1 MAFTVIDS
9 KGESHSYGGFPVS
22 EKVSTTLQLLNMGD
36 GNIGLSYDSSFSG
49 VKSGQVHG
57 GPIVITGNE
66 EKVVNQSPRVVVSI
80 SEFNKSKSYA
90 SVHVR
95 IIVDVPVLGSQTIY
109 NQTLGGHYEES
120 TGWRVA
126 MENIESIKNS

>member
-9 KGESHSYGGFPVS
+9 KTESQSYGGFPVS
-22 EKVSTTLQLLNMGD
+22 EKVKTTLQLLNMGD

-57 GPIVITGNE
+57 GPIAINGNE
-66 EKVVNQSPRVVVSI
+66 DKVVNQTPRIVVSI

-90 SVHVR
+90 SMHVR
-95 IIVDVPVLGSQTIY
+95 IVVDIPVLGNKTIY

-120 TGWRVA
+120 TGWAVA

>member
-1 MAFTVIDS
+1 
-9 KGESHSYGGFPVS
+9 
-22 EKVSTTLQLLNMGD
+22 MGD

-49 VKSGQVHG
+49 VKNGQVHG

-66 EKVVNQSPRVVVSI
+66 EKVVNQTPRIVVSI
-80 SEFNKSKSYA
+80 SEFNKSDSKA

-95 IIVDVPVLGSQTIY
+95 IIVDVPVLGNQTIY
-109 NQTLGGHYEES
+109 NQTLKGEYGTS
-120 TGWRVA
+120 TGWEVA